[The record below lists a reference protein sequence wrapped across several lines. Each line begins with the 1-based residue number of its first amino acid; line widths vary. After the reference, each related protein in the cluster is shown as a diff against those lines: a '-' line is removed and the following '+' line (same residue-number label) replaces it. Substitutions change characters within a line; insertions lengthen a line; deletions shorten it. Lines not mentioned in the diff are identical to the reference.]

1 MKKTLRGLAFAGII
15 IILFLVVGYISLALY
30 YWDGFAVNTWIN
42 GVYCTGRSVQEVNG
56 LLLEGT
62 VAPESFT
69 VIGYDKTGEGRGKTS
84 WEIPME
90 SLQYAFDYEA
100 GLQQYLAEQNAWLW
114 AGNLLPGRN
123 YDLKAAV
130 VIDEE
135 ALGQQ
140 WERILS
146 TFYVE
151 EDYCIEYDEMEGYTL
166 SDGLHGRLDDGLAYT
181 LIREA
186 ILDGQVS
193 VDLVEQECYFD
204 VPLSEEQ
211 QERERLWNKIVYFQ
225 GNGPVCD
232 YGDGV
237 TQANS
242 AWMAGLLVKDEDS
255 LPLVDENGWFVL
267 REHCVE
273 EWVESVADRYDT
285 YNKEWE
291 FRSTRGDIVHVKGGT
306 YGTTIDKAKERE
318 WLTGY
323 MQQLLERAADS
334 VNGNDT
340 LIAEVHIPEYS
351 RDAFSRSSKDF
362 GGTYIEVDMGIQKLY
377 YYEQG
382 VLRLETGVVTGNAR
396 RRMNTPEGVNFVY
409 SKQKNRILRGEGYAS
424 PVKFWMPVKGSIGIH
439 DANWRKDSEFGGDTY
454 KTNGSHGCIN
464 VQKDVM
470 QELFNMVEIG
480 TPVVMF
486 YGEEPEQESGANNTT
501 NAGGKKL

>member
-1 MKKTLRGLAFAGII
+1 MKKTLRGMAFGGII
-15 IILFLVVGYISLALY
+15 IIFLLAVSYIGLALY
-30 YWDGFAVNTWIN
+30 YREGFTVNTWIN

-62 VAPESFT
+62 EAPESFT
-69 VIGYDKTGEGRGKTS
+69 VTGYDRTGIGREKTS
-84 WEIPME
+84 WRIPME
-90 SLQYAFDYEA
+90 SLKFAFDYETE
-100 GLQQYLAEQNAWLW
+100 LRRYLAEQNAWLW
-114 AGNLLPGRN
+114 AGNLSPAGQHE
-123 YDLKAAV
+123 LKAAV
-130 VIDEE
+130 IIDEE
-135 ALGQQ
+135 ALREQ
-140 WERILS
+140 WEEILS

-151 EDYCIEYDEMEGYTL
+151 EDYCIKYDETRGYTL
-166 SDGLHGRLDDGLAYT
+166 SDGLQGRLDDGLAYT

-193 VDLVEQECYFD
+193 VDLVEQGCYFD

-211 QERERLWNKIVYFQ
+211 QATEILWRQISFFQ
-225 GNGPVCD
+225 ENGPVCD

-237 TQANS
+237 TQADS
-242 AWMAGLLVKDEDS
+242 ALMAGLLVKGEDEM
-255 LPLVDENGWFVL
+255 PITDENGWFVL

-273 EWVESVADRYDT
+273 EWVESIADAHDT

-291 FRSTRGDIVHVKGGT
+291 FQSTRGDIVHVKGGT
-306 YGTTIDKAKERE
+306 YGTTIDRAKERE
-318 WLTGY
+318 WLTQY
-323 MQQLLERAADS
+323 MQQLLEQTVVLKGAGGRL
-334 VNGNDT
+334 NT
-340 LIAEVHIPEYS
+340 QVHIPEYS

-382 VLRLETGVVTGNAR
+382 ILKLETGVVTGNAR
-396 RRMNTPEGVNFVY
+396 RRMNTPEGVNYVY

-424 PVKFWMPVKGSIGIH
+424 PVKFWMPVKGAIGIH

-464 VQKDVM
+464 VQQDVM
-470 QELFNMVEIG
+470 KELFEMVEIG

-486 YGEEPEQESGANNTT
+486 YGED
-501 NAGGKKL
+501 